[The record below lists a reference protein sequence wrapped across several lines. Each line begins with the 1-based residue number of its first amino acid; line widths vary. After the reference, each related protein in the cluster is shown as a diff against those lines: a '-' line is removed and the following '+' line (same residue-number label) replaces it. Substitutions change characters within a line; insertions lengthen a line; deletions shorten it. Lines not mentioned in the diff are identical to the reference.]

1 MTLPLIAPHR
11 RDTPE
16 FTLRIYQPG
25 DGTALSEAVTESYEH
40 LKPWMP
46 WASPAQTIEE
56 AEAVCRR
63 LGSEY
68 LGGTNYTLGIW
79 DGDFLLGG
87 TGFHLRC
94 GPIEWK
100 VAEIGMW
107 IRASR
112 SGEGLGSRV
121 LAAMLEWGFG
131 EWEWERLVWKCDTKN
146 EASARVA
153 EKNGMVREATHRSD
167 AVGVDG
173 TRRDTHLYMM
183 LRDEYRAP

>member
-25 DGTALSEAVTESYEH
+25 DGAALSEATTESYE
-40 LKPWMP
+40 LLRPWMP
-46 WASPAQTIEE
+46 WASPSQTVEE

-63 LGSEY
+63 LGSGF
-68 LGGTNYTLGIW
+68 LAGTDYTLGIW
-79 DGDFLLGG
+79 DGDTLLGG

-121 LAAMLEWGFG
+121 LAAMLEWGFRVG
-131 EWEWERLVWKCDTKN
+131 LGATRVEVRHEERGKRSGCGKERN
-146 EASARVA
+146 GARSHPPI
-153 EKNGMVREATHRSD
+153 GRGR
-167 AVGVDG
+167 G
-173 TRRDTHLYMM
+173 RRNP
-183 LRDEYRAP
+183 A